1 MGAADIVPGVSGGT
15 IALVVGI
22 YERLLQSIGRGA
34 KALTALVKGD
44 VAAFRTNLGRV
55 DWWFLIPLGVGILSA
70 VALLSSIIE
79 EQLRERPEEMAGL
92 FFGLVVGSIIVS
104 WKMLGDRNK
113 TTLSILAV
121 VTVVAFFLLGL
132 QSGPATDPPLPAYFG
147 AGAIAICAMI
157 LPGIS
162 GSFLLLMMGMYAAL
176 LGAVDDRELLILA
189 VFTLGA
195 ILGLTVFSTLLNWLL
210 SHHHD
215 LLLAALI
222 GLMFGS
228 LRVLWPWPNGV
239 GILSENENESISGTG
254 LSWPQ
259 SDQVVIP
266 VLLAVVAFAVVLGVS
281 RLADR
286 QPETTAEIPIVA

>member
-34 KALTALVKGD
+34 KALTSLAKGD
-44 VAAFRTNLGRV
+44 VVAFRTNLGRV

-92 FFGLVVGSIIVS
+92 FFGLVVGSIVVS
-104 WKMLGDRNK
+104 WKMLGDRNQ

-121 VTVVAFFLLGL
+121 VTVIAFFLLGL